1 MVRGIRGAV
10 TIPANTKEAIREAT
24 QRLLQAMVERNHLV
38 LDDLASAFFTAT
50 PDLDAEVPARAA
62 REMGWTAVP
71 LFCMQEMAVQ
81 NGLPRCIRVMLHV
94 NTNKHSHEIQHV
106 YLGEAASLRPD
117 LVQGGT
123 EDGRRDATSGHRG
136 TEGTRS

>member
-1 MVRGIRGAV
+1 MLRGIRGAV
-10 TIPANTKEAIREAT
+10 TVPANTKDTIREAT
-24 QRLLQAMVERNHLV
+24 QRLLQAMMQRNHLV
-38 LDDLASAFFTAT
+38 ADDLASVFFTAT

-81 NGLPRCIRVMLHV
+81 DGLPRCIRVMFHV
-94 NTNKHSHEIQHV
+94 NTDKKPHEIQHV

-117 LVQGGT
+117 LAQGGMN
-123 EDGRRDATSGHRG
+123 DGRRDAPPGHRS